1 MILLIGFE
9 QEEVSRVKN
18 ALSEFDVYEVPEY
31 CRDWIVEE
39 VVAKAPTFQG
49 SGNWHW
55 RKFLIMHDLS
65 NEEVT
70 RVIKVVR
77 SQGISPIFATTTPT
91 SLTWKLEDLLNELI
105 REDEYFRKLRE
116 EKQKMKSFYLD
127 IGKS

>member
-1 MILLIGFE
+1 MILIIGFE
-9 QEEVSRVKN
+9 QDEVSRVRET
-18 ALSEFDVYEVPEY
+18 LGEFDIYEVPEY
-31 CRDWIVEE
+31 CRDWIVAE
-39 VVAKAPTFQG
+39 VVAKAPTFEG

-55 RKFLIMHDLS
+55 RKFVIMHNLS
-65 NEEVT
+65 NEEVK
-70 RVIKVVR
+70 RVIKDVR
-77 SQGISPIFATTTPT
+77 SQGIDAIFATTTPT